1 MPLALAP
8 IGTATLY
15 ISVSDL
21 CGICWVW
28 QLSRNSWWKHA
39 RRRRWKGGATFLDV
53 FSRGHDPTQ
62 ECHLPSYMSQW
73 SAPLAFVSPHRNSTC
88 RNRLKTSQ
96 SPTNLSKWL
105 FKCSLRYF
113 TRFMAKRK
121 FEELSTGNSQR
132 VVGWQ
137 RCRKER
143 VPDEKSQALEFL
155 SPSRACAV
163 LTP

>member
-39 RRRRWKGGATFLDV
+39 RRRRWKGARLSWCLQQRTWSDT
-53 FSRGHDPTQ
+53 R
-62 ECHLPSYMSQW
+62 MS
-73 SAPLAFVSPHRNSTC
+73 PAFVHVAVIGTTCFCVSHRNSTC